1 MEQSV
6 IFIKDIVKVFRDKY
20 SLGVPCSKQLIHIF
34 PLIERYENVKVKLI
48 KKPFSSKDLFG
59 FIGYK
64 YKQFVIVINTN
75 KSLGAQNFTLAHE
88 IYHLLHQREEIKKNT
103 FIDSEN
109 GKELLKEKLADLFAI
124 ELLMPEEEF
133 KLSVSDILNKDAN
146 ALINT
151 DIIKLQNYYGV
162 DYIAITKRLLELKMI
177 TEIKYTEL
185 NTIRDKGE
193 ALELLTK
200 QLGLSVSL
208 NNATNEYFL
217 SDKVLE
223 VIKSNYDTDK
233 ITYDDLVTIF
243 YWLDQN
249 PEQYGYVRYQNP
261 DQDVK
266 DFINDMFGED

>member
-20 SLGVPCSKQLIHIF
+20 SLGVPCSKQLINIF
-34 PLIERYENVKVKLI
+34 PLIERYESVKVKLI
-48 KKPFSSKDLFG
+48 KKPFSSKGLFG

-133 KLSVSDILNKDAN
+133 KLSVRDILNKDAN

-200 QLGLSVSL
+200 QLGLSISL

-223 VIKSNYDTDK
+223 IIKSNYDTDK

>member
-48 KKPFSSKDLFG
+48 KKPFSSKGLFG

>member
-1 MEQSV
+1 VEQS
-6 IFIKDIVKVFRDKY
+6 IIAIKDIVNGFREKY
-20 SLGVPCSKQLIHIF
+20 SLGVPCSKQLINIF
-34 PLIERYENVKVKLI
+34 PLIERYEKLKVKLI
-48 KKPFSSKDLFG
+48 KKPFSSKGLYG

-64 YKQFVIVINTN
+64 YGQFIIVINTN

-109 GKELLKEKLADLFAI
+109 GTERIQEKLADLFAI

-133 KLSVSDILNKDAN
+133 KLSISDILNKDVN
-146 ALINT
+146 ALVNT
-151 DIIKLQNYYGV
+151 DIVKLQNYYGV
-162 DYIAITKRLLELKMI
+162 DYIAITKRLLELKNI
-177 TEIKYTEL
+177 TEEKYMEL
-185 NTIRDKGE
+185 NKILKE
-193 ALELLTK
+193 NKALELLTK

-208 NNATNEYFL
+208 NNITNECFL

-223 VIKSNYDTDK
+223 VIKSNYDTGK

-243 YWLDQN
+243 YWLGRE
-249 PEQYGYVRYQNP
+249 PEQYGYVRYLKP